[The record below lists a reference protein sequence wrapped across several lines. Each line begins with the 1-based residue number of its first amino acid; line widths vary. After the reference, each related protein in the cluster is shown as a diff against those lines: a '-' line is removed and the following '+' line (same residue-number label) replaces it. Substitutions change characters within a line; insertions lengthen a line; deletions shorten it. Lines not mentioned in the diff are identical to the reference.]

1 MVPFIMEVIY
11 SGRTHYVQ
19 TKFASPDG
27 GMHIMESS
35 QGNTPTAMVNE
46 IAVVKEKRER
56 QTERERKDQTR
67 KH

>member
-1 MVPFIMEVIY
+1 MAPFIMEVIY

-19 TKFASPDG
+19 TKLASPDG

-46 IAVVKEKRER
+46 IAVVK
-56 QTERERKDQTR
+56 
-67 KH
+67 